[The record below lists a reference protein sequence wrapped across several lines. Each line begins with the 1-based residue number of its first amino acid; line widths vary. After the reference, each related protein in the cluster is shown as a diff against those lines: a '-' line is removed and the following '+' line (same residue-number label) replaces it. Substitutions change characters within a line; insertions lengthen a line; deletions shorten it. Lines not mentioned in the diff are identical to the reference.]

1 MDLLNGQVTDREPRI
16 ADGPGCPVRVPIL
29 MYHEITARPQS
40 TRHLAVT
47 PADFAAQLAYL
58 RDGGYTTLTVADLL
72 QGAAARAL
80 QWPARPVV
88 LTFDDGYA
96 DFRDAALPLLQ
107 RYGCTATL
115 FVTTG
120 WLGNGSGPA
129 ARSRA
134 ARMLSWS
141 QLTEI
146 AAAGIEI
153 GAHSHQHAKLDQLSG
168 SPLRQEL
175 EVSKV
180 IVEDRLGLPVTGVAY
195 PFGYS
200 NRQVREAA
208 SAAGYGYGCAVGNR
222 IMESGADR
230 FALPRLTIGRL
241 TTMRTFGQAAAG
253 DRLPPEF
260 LAYRT
265 MTRGWSA
272 VRRLRSSLDW
282 ITQ

>member
-1 MDLLNGQVTDREPRI
+1 MDLLNSQVTDREPSI
-16 ADGPGCPVRVPIL
+16 ADGPGWLARVPIL
-29 MYHEITARPQS
+29 MYHEIAARPQS
-40 TRHLAVT
+40 TRRLAVT

-58 RDGGYTTLTVADLL
+58 RDGGYTTLTVADLV
-72 QGAAARAL
+72 QGTAGRAF
-80 QWPARPVV
+80 QWPAKPVV

-96 DFRDAALPLLQ
+96 DFHDAALPLLR
-107 RYGCTATL
+107 RYGCTATI

-120 WLGNGSGPA
+120 WMGNGSGLA
-129 ARSRA
+129 ARSRSP
-134 ARMLSWS
+134 RMLSWS
-141 QLTEI
+141 QLAEI
-146 AAAGIEI
+146 ASAGIEI

-175 EVSKV
+175 EVSKAV
-180 IVEDRLGLPVTGVAY
+180 VEDRLGLPVTGMAY

-208 SAAGYGYGCAVGNR
+208 STTGYRYGCAVGNR

-241 TTMRTFGQAAAG
+241 TTMRTFGQVAAG

-260 LAYRT
+260 LAYRA

-282 ITQ
+282 IMQ